1 MSCFT
6 TQQGYAIH
14 SNFVIESPE
23 GEVLGYCRLEGFERS
38 IQAAAE
44 HNFTFVDLDG
54 NDVARAERPFHWENG
69 ATEHVWNVSITKP
82 GPPGSIGD
90 TRAIITTVVHLM
102 LLDEQ
107 TDFCQDIVFTITP
120 VIITMTYCA
129 PLCRHPYPCVCACL
143 KLHTCTKI
151 ITSMYLGLG
160 HHGICGLPDWRD

>member
-1 MSCFT
+1 
-6 TQQGYAIH
+6 
-14 SNFVIESPE
+14 VIESPQ
-23 GEVLGYCRLEGFERS
+23 GEILGYCRLEGFERS
-38 IQAAAE
+38 IQAASE

-69 ATEHVWNVSITKP
+69 AKEHVWNVSIMQP

-90 TRAIITTVVHLM
+90 SRAIITTVVHLM

-129 PLCRHPYPCVCACL
+129 PPCRNRYPCASAPAF
-143 KLHTCTKI
+143 HTAH
-151 ITSMYLGLG
+151 SYSNHYLL
-160 HHGICGLPDWRD
+160 LPWPQSSRPLRIARLAIDDSI